1 MSQPQ
6 PRQPESD
13 PLSRVR
19 RGDMV
24 KDSVSADDSQGLGDG
39 LAGELAEMFPTTT
52 VDLQASGT
60 QPAVPGPTR
69 IRRRLPLLQRRRGAH
84 PSQLHFPRS
93 RRTTMIQHRMLTT
106 SSIWS
111 ILKEPFPAR
120 KTTNRHR
127 PAGHPCIHRF
137 GGMDDP
143 GQPSRSCTHTG
154 ECE

>member
-52 VDLQASGT
+52 VDLQGIWHATGGPWPEADPETASAIATAARSTSVAAPLPTIEEDDDDSAPDVDDLVDLVDLEGT
-60 QPAVPGPTR
+60 ISG
-69 IRRRLPLLQRRRGAH
+69 
-84 PSQLHFPRS
+84 
-93 RRTTMIQHRMLTT
+93 
-106 SSIWS
+106 
-111 ILKEPFPAR
+111 EE
-120 KTTNRHR
+120 
-127 PAGHPCIHRF
+127 
-137 GGMDDP
+137 DD
-143 GQPSRSCTHTG
+143 
-154 ECE
+154 E